1 MHALEDPKSRL
12 KTPTF
17 ATCLLVW
24 VAMSSPFPPNMM
36 TALLQA
42 AEARRQEGLVHT
54 VVPGVQQIQ
63 NETLSLLCVYENL

>member
-1 MHALEDPKSRL
+1 
-12 KTPTF
+12 
-17 ATCLLVW
+17 
-24 VAMSSPFPPNMM
+24 MM
-36 TALLQA
+36 VALLQA